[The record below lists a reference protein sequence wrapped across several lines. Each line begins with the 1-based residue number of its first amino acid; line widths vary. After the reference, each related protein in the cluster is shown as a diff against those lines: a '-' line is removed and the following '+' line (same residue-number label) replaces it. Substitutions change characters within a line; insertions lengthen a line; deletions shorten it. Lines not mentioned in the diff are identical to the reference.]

1 MKLKSNTPARAILLA
16 AGRGERMRPLTDKT
30 PKPLLEVQ
38 GAPLIAHHLQALFL
52 AKYTQVVINTAW
64 LEDTITQYFGDVYL
78 PNHLFVQT
86 NLAISLEQKNHKLQ
100 ITYSK
105 EGADFGRALETAGG
119 IVRALPYLEDVFWVV
134 AGDIFIPGF
143 TFDFNTLLNFERS
156 PYIAHLFLVPNP
168 PHHPQGDFCL
178 SERGLALNI
187 SSPSQLNTYT
197 YSSIGLYKKS
207 LFLPPFC
214 DIPFANPQG
223 MKAPLAP
230 LLRLAIAQN
239 MVSAQVLSTP
249 WTDVGTV
256 ERLRALNA

>member
-1 MKLKSNTPARAILLA
+1 MPARAILLA

-30 PKPLLEVQ
+30 PKPLLEVK
-38 GAPLIAHHLQALFL
+38 GTPLIAHHLNAFFL
-52 AKYTQVVINTAW
+52 ANYTQVVINTAW
-64 LEDTITQYFGDVYL
+64 LEDAITQYFGDVYL
-78 PNHLFVQT
+78 PNHTFAQSSREIT
-86 NLAISLEQKNHKLQ
+86 HRQMKQKLD

-105 EGADFGRALETAGG
+105 EGADFGQALETAGG

-143 TFDFNTLLNFERS
+143 TFDFNALLHFERS

-168 PHHPQGDFCL
+168 PHHPRGDFCI
-178 SERGLALNI
+178 SKRGLALNI
-187 SSPSQLNTYT
+187 SSPDQLDTYT
-197 YSSIGLYKKS
+197 YSAIGLYKKS

-223 MKAPLAP
+223 IKAPLAP
-230 LLRLAIAQN
+230 LLRLAIAQDL
-239 MVSAQVLSTP
+239 VSAQLLNTP
-249 WTDVGTV
+249 WTDVGTI